1 MRPRHLSRRAV
12 LAGGAAALTACSASG
27 PAGPAAPAPDSPE
40 TVLLRQVVADKERTV
55 ALYSALIAGGAD
67 SLEPFRAR
75 HQAHLAELR
84 KYLPA
89 GPPPVSSPAVS
100 SPAVSSPAVSSP
112 ASPGASP
119 GATPSQSPRPTL
131 SRLRDVERRA
141 AAQRP
146 RQLAGLSPGVAQ
158 LLASIGACEA
168 VHAVSL
174 PKSS

>member
-27 PAGPAAPAPDSPE
+27 PAKPATPEPDSPE
-40 TVLLRQVVADKERTV
+40 TVLLRQVIADKERTV
-55 ALYSALIAGGAD
+55 ALYSALIAGGAE

-89 GPPPVSSPAVS
+89 GTPPAATPTAPV
-100 SPAVSSPAVSSP
+100 
-112 ASPGASP
+112 SPGASP
-119 GATPSQSPRPTL
+119 AATPSKSPKPSL
-131 SRLRDVERRA
+131 ARLRDVERRA

-158 LLASIGACEA
+158 LIASIGACEA

>member
-27 PAGPAAPAPDSPE
+27 PAGPATPAPDSPE

-67 SLEPFRAR
+67 ALEPFRAR

-89 GPPPVSSPAVS
+89 GGPPPASPPVSSPAVS
-100 SPAVSSPAVSSP
+100 AP

-119 GATPSQSPRPTL
+119 SATPSKSPKPTL

>member
-27 PAGPAAPAPDSPE
+27 PAGPATPAPDSPE

-89 GPPPVSSPAVS
+89 GPPPASPPVSSPAVS
-100 SPAVSSPAVSSP
+100 AP
-112 ASPGASP
+112 ASPGAAPS
-119 GATPSQSPRPTL
+119 ATPSKSPKPTL

>member
-27 PAGPAAPAPDSPE
+27 PAGPATPAPDSPE

-89 GPPPVSSPAVS
+89 GPPPASPSVSSPAVS
-100 SPAVSSPAVSSP
+100 AA

-119 GATPSQSPRPTL
+119 SATPSKSPKPTL

>member
-27 PAGPAAPAPDSPE
+27 PAGPATPAPDSPE

-89 GPPPVSSPAVS
+89 GPPPVS

>member
-27 PAGPAAPAPDSPE
+27 PAGPATPAPDSPE

-55 ALYSALIAGGAD
+55 ALYTALIAGGAD

-89 GPPPVSSPAVS
+89 GPPPASPPVSSPAVS
-100 SPAVSSPAVSSP
+100 AP

-119 GATPSQSPRPTL
+119 GATPSKSPKPTL
-131 SRLRDVERRA
+131 SRLRDAERRA

>member
-27 PAGPAAPAPDSPE
+27 PAGPATPAPDSPE

-55 ALYSALIAGGAD
+55 ALYSALIAGGAE

-89 GPPPVSSPAVS
+89 GPPPASPSASSPAGS
-100 SPAVSSPAVSSP
+100 AP

-119 GATPSQSPRPTL
+119 SATPSKPPKPTL

>member
-55 ALYSALIAGGAD
+55 ALYSALIAGGAE

-89 GPPPVSSPAVS
+89 GTPPASPPASSP
-100 SPAVSSPAVSSP
+100 PVSSP

-119 GATPSQSPRPTL
+119 GATPSKSPKPTL

-146 RQLAGLSPGVAQ
+146 RQLSGLSPGVAQ

>member
-27 PAGPAAPAPDSPE
+27 PAGPATPAPDSPE

-100 SPAVSSPAVSSP
+100 SPAVSAS

-141 AAQRP
+141 AGQRP

>member
-27 PAGPAAPAPDSPE
+27 PAGPATPAPDSPE

-89 GPPPVSSPAVS
+89 GPPPVSSPAS
-100 SPAVSSPAVSSP
+100 SPAVSAP

-119 GATPSQSPRPTL
+119 SATPSKSPKPTL

>member
-55 ALYSALIAGGAD
+55 ALYSALIAGGAE

-89 GPPPVSSPAVS
+89 GTPPASP
-100 SPAVSSPAVSSP
+100 PVSSP

-119 GATPSQSPRPTL
+119 GATPSKSPKPTL

>member
-1 MRPRHLSRRAV
+1 MRPRHLSRRTV

-27 PAGPAAPAPDSPE
+27 PAEPAAPEPDSPE
-40 TVLLRQVVADKERTV
+40 TVLLRQVIADKERTV
-55 ALYSALIAGGAD
+55 ALYSALIAGGAE

-89 GPPPVSSPAVS
+89 GAPPASSPAPS
-100 SPAVSSPAVSSP
+100 SPVSPS
-112 ASPGASP
+112 ASP
-119 GATPSQSPRPTL
+119 GATPSKSPKPSL

-158 LLASIGACEA
+158 LIASIGACEA

>member
-55 ALYSALIAGGAD
+55 ALYSALIAAGAE

-89 GPPPVSSPAVS
+89 GTPPASPPASPPVSPL
-100 SPAVSSPAVSSP
+100 VSSP

-119 GATPSQSPRPTL
+119 GATPSKSPKPTL

>member
-27 PAGPAAPAPDSPE
+27 PAGPATPAPDSPE

-55 ALYSALIAGGAD
+55 ALYSALIADGAD

-75 HQAHLAELR
+75 HQTHLAELR

-89 GPPPVSSPAVS
+89 GPPPASPPVSSPAVS
-100 SPAVSSPAVSSP
+100 AP
-112 ASPGASP
+112 ASPGAAPS
-119 GATPSQSPRPTL
+119 ATPSKSPKPTL